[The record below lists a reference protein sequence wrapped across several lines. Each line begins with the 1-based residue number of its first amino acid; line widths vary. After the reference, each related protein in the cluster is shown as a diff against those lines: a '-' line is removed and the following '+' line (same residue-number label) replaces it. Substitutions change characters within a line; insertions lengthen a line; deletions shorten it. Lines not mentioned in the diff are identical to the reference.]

1 MQAMV
6 LKKLLVNAAISAL
19 LAGIVNGAANAIP
32 VIDVVDPDPD
42 AEINNLYPEYT
53 FTHDITDGVAP
64 GNFVPGSD
72 IIDTATISISLTDS
86 GGSESIEITI
96 DELLATT
103 IDNIGSSGSYTAV
116 IPSIADLQLDGQL
129 LVQLTTAS
137 RRSGIGDF
145 FFASSTL
152 TAEVI
157 KGNPDANP
165 PGPNQVPEPSVLA
178 LLSLGLVGIGVSRR
192 EDSAK

>member
-1 MQAMV
+1 MA
-6 LKKLLVNAAISAL
+6 LKKLLVNAAIYGL
-19 LAGIVNGAANAIP
+19 LAGLVHGAANAIP

-42 AEINNLYPEYT
+42 APISSADPDYT

-64 GNFVPGSD
+64 GNFVPGTD
-72 IIDTATISISLTDS
+72 IIDTATISIMLTDS

-96 DELLATT
+96 DEERAIT
-103 IDNIGSSGSYTAV
+103 IDNIGSSASYTAV
-116 IPSIADLQLDGQL
+116 IPSIADLQLDGLL

-137 RRSGIGDF
+137 RPSGIGDF

-152 TAEVI
+152 TAEVT
-157 KGNPDANP
+157 KGIPDARP
-165 PGPNQVPEPSVLA
+165 PGPSQVPEPSILA

-192 EDSAK
+192 EARAK

>member
-1 MQAMV
+1 MV
-6 LKKLLVNAAISAL
+6 LKKLLVNTAMSGL
-19 LAGIVNGAANAIP
+19 LAALVHGTANAIP
-32 VIDVVDPDPD
+32 VIDVVDPDPNV
-42 AEINNLYPEYT
+42 EISSAFPEHS

-64 GNFVPGSD
+64 GNFLPGTD

-86 GGSESIEITI
+86 GGSESIEIAI

-103 IDNIGSSGSYTAV
+103 IDNIGSSGNYTAV

-129 LVQLTTAS
+129 VVQLTTAS
-137 RRSGIGDF
+137 RPSGIGDF

-152 TAEVI
+152 TAEVT
-157 KGNPDANP
+157 KGYPDTNP
-165 PGPNQVPEPSVLA
+165 PGLTQVPEPSVLA

-192 EDSAK
+192 EARAK